1 MKRKIVIALL
11 ALGTLVGFGS
21 GFARMH
27 HGRHGRHDRFM
38 DQVAE
43 RCVDAA
49 RRLDAREGRRGP
61 ERGAREAD
69 SR

>member
-1 MKRKIVIALL
+1 MMRKIVIGLL
-11 ALGTLVGFGS
+11 ALGTIAGFGS
-21 GFARMH
+21 GIAHWH
-27 HGRHGRHDRFM
+27 HARHGGRDRFM
-38 DQVAE
+38 DAVAE

-49 RRLDAREGRRGP
+49 RRVDRRDGRAP